1 VLFLLGAAI
10 VVTRSGSQETMLG
23 HCLGGVI
30 VCLPMWKEKQTSD
43 ELSMRQSPLRWRKN
57 VLTSILDEYHTPVQ
71 KKYLNK

>member
-1 VLFLLGAAI
+1 
-10 VVTRSGSQETMLG
+10 MLG

-57 VLTSILDEYHTPVQ
+57 VLTRILDEYHTPVQ
-71 KKYLNK
+71 KKILE